1 MDYLA
6 NGIPERPARFI
17 KHYKIIIT
25 RRNLRRNSS
34 RGGSAQL
41 KPAPRFTMRKEDDRG
56 FESRILALIDGMVD
70 HASDDG
76 CLPVGICVAT

>member
-1 MDYLA
+1 MDYLE

-34 RGGSAQL
+34 RGRNAQL

-56 FESRILALIDGMVD
+56 V
-70 HASDDG
+70 
-76 CLPVGICVAT
+76 

>member
-1 MDYLA
+1 MLARQSGRGFRTGPRGVSTAGTSQVMDYLA

-25 RRNLRRNSS
+25 RRNLRRNNS
-34 RGGSAQL
+34 RGRNAQL

-56 FESRILALIDGMVD
+56 V
-70 HASDDG
+70 
-76 CLPVGICVAT
+76 